1 MSGSSTLR
9 ICLAAMAPALT
20 EAATARLKLQDP
32 SAKNESLSIIKS
44 DKKVNEHNIPVS
56 NGDLNTLGVHQRS
69 NDRLVSRL
77 SITKGKE
84 DINGTSDPRRSTP
97 LTTTTSPQTLTIS
110 SHISTFR
117 SIKQLKHI
125 EQFYAFEFQQG
136 DICIQKE
143 QKSDTHIDDLKIMN
157 QPRLAADKQIEQS
170 KAEPLVGDVDKLLNS
185 SQVTKIKIL
194 PPVMVNGEEVSCQRE
209 RDGFLKDCDEKGDAP
224 VRNGIQLNTEERSI
238 IFSKDCK
245 LNTSVKMGISLK
257 QDQGLKQVVMESI
270 ASKSETQPEE
280 RSKED
285 IRKDCVKKQAYLER
299 HVDNLLRRLKRM
311 KGKVVEAHTKEQLR
325 YFVNFQ
331 HKNLQNVAKAIK
343 NETPGPAELKEH
355 FLSNEDVKNMSAA
368 QLVKLVK
375 NYQPSRA
382 TQLSEKTPKLNMV
395 TSGSVIMDPLI
406 RCAALKTSE
415 KLSHRVEITAA
426 ELDSDATASSS
437 GGESG
442 DEDSLG
448 LPSNHLS
455 AEMPP
460 LLKRAEWKW
469 AMDRSAVVSR
479 WTWLQAQVSDLEYRI
494 RQQSQIHR
502 QLRNSK
508 GGVVLGD
515 PPSTAEMLRRIQ
527 GIQPKA
533 AGVNNTGDKLPEGSI
548 VCEVSPCNV
557 SAVMSNVD
565 KQASRLTQSLGNCL
579 SPASSLIGSPAGS
592 SKISSPYVNGL
603 TESPCSVATTDT
615 ETTAEDSP
623 LVSSERLSAKSYDS
637 EHNTSVDAT
646 CQSARCR
653 PLRSYRKR
661 KILKTIGLYKTNSK
675 AARLSDVRC
684 RCYPPANPCP
694 ICGGRYNNTLTVDP
708 DTMPFKERVALL
720 DPSFHPVLSFPQDI
734 HLPIHCEGL
743 LKSGMWQ
750 NKPLPRRARVGDY
763 RRQKVIALVAE
774 PVRKNG
780 NRQNGKNNSASVIN
794 FSAKIKNKYE
804 GKTKGNSTSTKG
816 ASLKPRVNK
825 AKRKAVKAAK
835 DALRR
840 NQHDEED
847 DELEALF
854 LDQESGMSS
863 HRDNGLFC
871 SASQSSLKDLREG
884 HHRKRKVDNSFDINN
899 IVIPLS
905 MAASTRIEQPQ
916 YKEIVTPKWRE
927 LPKSLTVVE
936 DNELTLTQQLEKTN
950 GVTLPVEPLI
960 LDDAEDEPD
969 EDLSD
974 ERYAARH
981 LALEQEEKK
990 RFRNFVQYP
999 PVRRNRARS
1008 EANPSKPIDR
1018 NGAEEGTPTHT
1029 ALIEDS
1035 SVSSRPPTPV
1045 LNKCPQGTNT
1055 DDSLVE
1061 CQQNNISARRRTV
1074 SFSKRDR
1081 SSSVIFDD
1089 IHNSLIDCGG
1099 VEPWPRRTFPI
1110 SEDEYHLMREELP
1123 PSCEPV
1129 HQRVTRRLA
1138 EPSGKIYV
1146 GGNVDNQEDASA
1158 VPSPHPSNESV
1169 SSIGEDPN
1177 DPEWIGGEAP
1187 KRCRM
1192 RRTLND
1198 DPSDPEW
1205 TGSDTPRKSKNKR

>member
-20 EAATARLKLQDP
+20 EAASARLKLQDT
-32 SAKNESLSIIKS
+32 SVKNESLSIIKS
-44 DKKVNEHNIPVS
+44 DKKANEHTIPVS
-56 NGDLNTLGVHQRS
+56 NGDLNHLGVHQRP

-77 SITKGKE
+77 SITKGKT
-84 DINGTSDPRRSTP
+84 DINGCSDPKRSTP
-97 LTTTTSPQTLTIS
+97 LTTTSQQTITIS
-110 SHISTFR
+110 SNISTFR
-117 SIKQLKHI
+117 SLKQLKQI
-125 EQFYAFEFQQG
+125 DTFYAFEFQRG
-136 DICIQKE
+136 DNCIHKGKAK
-143 QKSDTHIDDLKIMN
+143 KSDTYIDDLKIMN
-157 QPRLAADKQIEQS
+157 QPRLAADNQIDQS
-170 KAEPLVGDVDKLLNS
+170 KAELIGDVDKLLS
-185 SQVTKIKIL
+185 SPQVTKIKIL
-194 PPVMVNGEEVSCQRE
+194 PPVMVNGDDVSCQKE
-209 RDGFLKDCDEKGDAP
+209 RDIFLKDCDEKGDAP
-224 VRNGIQLNTEERSI
+224 VKNGIQLKAEERTVL
-238 IFSKDCK
+238 FSKDCK

-257 QDQGLKQVVMESI
+257 QDQVFKQVVMESI
-270 ASKSETQPEE
+270 ASKSETQHEE

-285 IRKDCVKKQAYLER
+285 IRKDCVKKQAFLER

-355 FLSNEDVKNMSAA
+355 FLSNDDVKNMSAA

-375 NYQPSRA
+375 NYQPNRA
-382 TQLSEKTPKLNMV
+382 IQLSEKTQKLNMV
-395 TSGSVIMDPLI
+395 TANSVIMDPLI

-415 KLSHRVEITAA
+415 KLAHRVEVTAA

-442 DEDSLG
+442 DEDSFG
-448 LPSNHLS
+448 LPSNLNPS
-455 AEMPP
+455 ELPP

-515 PPSTAEMLRRIQ
+515 PPSTAEILRRIQ
-527 GIQPKA
+527 GVQPKA
-533 AGVNNTGDKLPEGSI
+533 AGVNSTDDKLLEGS
-548 VCEVSPCNV
+548 VGCEVSPCNV

-565 KQASRLTQSLGNCL
+565 KQASRLTLSLGNCL
-579 SPASSLIGSPAGS
+579 SPATSLIGSPAGS

-637 EHNTSVDAT
+637 EHNTLVDAT

-734 HLPIHCEGL
+734 QLPIHCEGL

-750 NKPLPRRARVGDY
+750 NKPPPRRARVGDY

-804 GKTKGNSTSTKG
+804 GKTKGNNSTSTKG

-840 NQHDEED
+840 NQHDDDE

-854 LDQESGMSS
+854 LDQESGISS
-863 HRDNGLFC
+863 SRENGLFC

-927 LPKSLTVVE
+927 LPKSSTEVE
-936 DNELTLTQQLEKTN
+936 DNELPVTQQLEKTN
-950 GVTLPVEPLI
+950 GVMLPVEPLN

-1008 EANPSKPIDR
+1008 EANPCKPSDR
-1018 NGAEEGTPTHT
+1018 HGADDGAATHNTHLEEN
-1029 ALIEDS
+1029 
-1035 SVSSRPPTPV
+1035 SSRPPTPV
-1045 LNKCPQGTNT
+1045 LNKCLQGTNP

-1138 EPSGKIYV
+1138 EPSGKVYV
-1146 GGNVDNQEDASA
+1146 GGNVDNQEDTSA

-1177 DPEWIGGEAP
+1177 DPEWIGGEQP